1 MSKCPGL
8 RLEIGIL
15 KVCKTNCS
23 KFLGKV
29 KPLQQSIN
37 DADGFKMRAA
47 CVCVKSRKEQEVR
60 SSSFKCTIMTHQKW
74 LSGSP
79 GDGHPRLDHP
89 RGQGGAHG
97 DRQPLRVCCQGGQG
111 GGRRQRWLG
120 WRRRSSFF
128 VIFNWSLFQVSWAD
142 ISASLRTRR
151 RVTAPRCS
159 CSTWRVSTPR
169 SSGRSPSGRG
179 GGSRSRRR
187 RRSWRRTNRTTWS
200 TLREWYRPNLV
211 PPPPPQPPPQLN
223 RDSQL
228 FAHFRSSVQF
238 QLTDQTLSRKQ
249 F

>member
-1 MSKCPGL
+1 MTGTRGWIIPG
-8 RLEIGIL
+8 
-15 KVCKTNCS
+15 
-23 KFLGKV
+23 GKV
-29 KPLQQSIN
+29 EPMEIDNPSVSAVREAREEGGVRG
-37 DADGFKMRAA
+37 DEDG
-47 CVCVKSRKEQEVR
+47 
-60 SSSFKCTIMTHQKW
+60 
-74 LSGSP
+74 
-79 GDGHPRLDHP
+79 
-89 RGQGGAHG
+89 
-97 DRQPLRVCCQGGQG
+97 G
-111 GGRRQRWLG
+111 GGRLCV
-120 WRRRSSFF
+120 FKL
-128 VIFNWSLFQVSWAD
+128 VLFQVSWAD

>member
-1 MSKCPGL
+1 MIVRFSLWRAPEAGSSPGARWSPWRSITPPCPPWG
-8 RLEIGIL
+8 RPGR
-15 KVCKTNCS
+15 
-23 KFLGKV
+23 
-29 KPLQQSIN
+29 
-37 DADGFKMRAA
+37 RAA
-47 CVCVKSRKEQEVR
+47 SEV
-60 SSSFKCTIMTHQKW
+60 T
-74 LSGSP
+74 
-79 GDGHPRLDHP
+79 
-89 RGQGGAHG
+89 
-97 DRQPLRVCCQGGQG
+97 
-111 GGRRQRWLG
+111 
-120 WRRRSSFF
+120 RRREEVVF
-128 VIFNWSLFQVSWAD
+128 VILNWSLFQGSWAD

-159 CSTWRVSTPR
+159 CSTSRVWTPR

-187 RRSWRRTNRTTWS
+187 RRSWRRTNRTMWS

-238 QLTDQTLSRKQ
+238 QLTDQTLSWEQ